1 MVHSLKKLL
10 LGLAASL
17 ALLGA
22 VPAAAA
28 SEQISAASAIV
39 MEPRTGAVL
48 YEKEPDERRLVAST
62 TKIMTALVVLEHC
75 ALDEIVLPTAA
86 HAGVEGS
93 SMYLE
98 AGTPYTVEE
107 LLYGLLLASGND
119 AAAALAD
126 HCAGLP
132 TSCKKPIPIATSP
145 VGTRFEGEE
154 PDFVYAQ
161 TFLSSSEKYFIAASS
176 PRSAIPPTAGS
187 TKTTTAC

>member
-10 LGLAASL
+10 LGLALSL
-17 ALLGA
+17 ALLGS

-28 SEQISAASAIV
+28 PEQISAASAIV

-48 YEKEPDERRLVAST
+48 YEPDERRLVAST

-126 HCAGLP
+126 HCAGSMEDFAALMNRRAEALGLELG
-132 TSCKKPIPIATSP
+132 TVRSRLNRARKKLCA
-145 VGTRFEGEE
+145 
-154 PDFVYAQ
+154 
-161 TFLSSSEKYFIAASS
+161 FLSDDGNFSAEKASNEEEGGTQ
-176 PRSAIPPTAGS
+176 P
-187 TKTTTAC
+187 